1 MPAMVSVNLGDPEFE
16 QVVRSRVQQF
26 MESYEGHWMIRVLG
40 SQQSPIWHLKVE
52 APDGTKEWVTTLY
65 GEKISH
71 SIDKILIELQ
81 KIVEKKP

>member
-16 QVVRSRVQQF
+16 KVLRDRLQQF
-26 MESYEGHWMIRVLG
+26 MESYEGHWIIRVLG

-52 APDGTKEWVTTLY
+52 APDATKEWVTTLH
-65 GEKISH
+65 GEEGRH

-81 KIVEKKP
+81 KIVEKNR